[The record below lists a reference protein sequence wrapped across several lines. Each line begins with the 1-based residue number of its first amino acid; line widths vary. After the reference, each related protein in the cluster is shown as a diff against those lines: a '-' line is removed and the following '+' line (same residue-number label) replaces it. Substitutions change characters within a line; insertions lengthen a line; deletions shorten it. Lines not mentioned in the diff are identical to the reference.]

1 MDIWNVDKLALF
13 LIFFIPGFI
22 SMKVYDLIVLG
33 ERRDF
38 SKSLV
43 EAISYSAIN
52 FAALSWLIAIVQT
65 GDYYHNHFIL
75 FLISVFVILFAF
87 PVCWPFAF
95 LGLSSWRPIGKH
107 DPFWII
113 VHLKNGQKIG
123 GFFGRESFASSN
135 PADEQ
140 IFLEEV
146 WMLDDDDRF
155 LSPAEGSRGIII
167 MNDEIR
173 AVEFFRVN

>member
-13 LIFFIPGFI
+13 SSSSFLDFI
-22 SMKVYDLIVLG
+22 SMKVYDLIVPG

-43 EAISYSAIN
+43 EAISYSAMN

-107 DPFWII
+107 F
-113 VHLKNGQKIG
+113 VHPIQ
-123 GFFGRESFASSN
+123 
-135 PADEQ
+135 
-140 IFLEEV
+140 
-146 WMLDDDDRF
+146 
-155 LSPAEGSRGIII
+155 
-167 MNDEIR
+167 
-173 AVEFFRVN
+173 